1 MPVPSRLS
9 RLLVLLAF
17 LGAVTASAL
26 PAAATPPRTA
36 GPGSAVWDEPR
47 PPEVALAARDSVD
60 LESHGGYTTEY
71 MFGLTKGVV
80 RSTLTP
86 ALKPAAL
93 IFTVPLDIAFLP
105 FAAIG
110 GFFR

>member
-1 MPVPSRLS
+1 MDPYSRHSRLVG
-9 RLLVLLAF
+9 LVALLAF
-17 LGAVTASAL
+17 VAF
-26 PAAATPPRTA
+26 ATPVFAAPEAA
-36 GPGSAVWDEPR
+36 GGSGEPAVWDEGR
-47 PPEVALAARDSVD
+47 PPLATPVARDSVD

-71 MFGLTKGVV
+71 MFGMTKGVM

-86 ALKPAAL
+86 ALKPVVL
-93 IFTVPLDIAFLP
+93 LFTVPLDIAFLP